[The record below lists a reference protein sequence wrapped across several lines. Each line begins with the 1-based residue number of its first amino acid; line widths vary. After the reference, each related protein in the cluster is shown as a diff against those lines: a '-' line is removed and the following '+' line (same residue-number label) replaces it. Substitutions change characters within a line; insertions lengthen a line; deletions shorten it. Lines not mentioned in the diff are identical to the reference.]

1 MNQKISWS
9 HSVFRSVRLAT
20 DFHRTRFGNRRLQV
34 LSLMVNHLLQIETDL
49 DFDCSPSSNKL
60 EFLLVLVFIF
70 VPAVM
75 FLFCFVLVLII
86 FLVGT
91 ADFRSALG
99 CFQLLMFLVLT

>member
-60 EFLLVLVFIF
+60 EFLLVRRNRRLAGGVLLRKMEDEG
-70 VPAVM
+70 VD
-75 FLFCFVLVLII
+75 FLTVSSLHYFHPSRRNF
-86 FLVGT
+86 F
-91 ADFRSALG
+91 FR
-99 CFQLLMFLVLT
+99 LLCN